1 MSIDDQW
8 GQYTATNMMGREI
21 PRDAFIVN
29 VAAFR
34 AAVSEQLMPL
44 AEQNKLPE
52 FVELRNEAVT
62 PIVVKVEQS
71 LLDLLVIK
79 DEAAARALDDS
90 EASESSARTLIIGFI
105 LAAPAL
111 LVALAIGIGTMI
123 VGPMAKAIVVLGRL
137 ADGRLDLQLEVD
149 TKDEIGQMAAA
160 LNHAM
165 VKLRDAMT
173 LLGANAQGLA
183 AASAGT
189 EEMSASIREI
199 AKKKNTSDASGV
211 ASKAVEIADTAR
223 TTVATLGESSTE
235 IGNVTKVINSIAE
248 QTNLWALN
256 ATIEAARRGAARRGS
271 VRRATGSRWWSARSK
286 SWRARRPRQPR
297 TSATGSR

>member
-8 GQYTATNMMGREI
+8 GQYTATDMTSREI

-29 VAAFR
+29 VAAYR

-199 AKKKNTSDASGV
+199 AKNTSDASGV

-256 ATIEAARRGAARRGS
+256 ATIEAARRGAARVGEAGNGFAVVVSEVKELARETS
-271 VRRATGSRWWSARSK
+271 KATEDIGNRIEVI
-286 SWRARRPRQPR
+286 
-297 TSATGSR
+297 